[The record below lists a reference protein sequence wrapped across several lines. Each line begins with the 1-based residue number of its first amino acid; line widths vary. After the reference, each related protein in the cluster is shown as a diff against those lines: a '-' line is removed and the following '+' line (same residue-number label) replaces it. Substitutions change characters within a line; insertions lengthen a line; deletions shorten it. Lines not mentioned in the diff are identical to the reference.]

1 MKKVLLGLLFLFV
14 PIMVVNAEE
23 IEITQAMLDA
33 AFESPETKVGFVTY
47 KPVTKTFDF
56 GVVVFTSYYDYYY
69 IDPGDYKLGSDVLL
83 STRDAGGD
91 VVYVPYLV
99 FTAGNST
106 LNLNEHKIGIG
117 LLAVDDTNTANL
129 TVKGDGIV
137 TSLNVYKNSN
147 ITIEGGTYTQ
157 VYIEDGTL
165 LIKNAT
171 LDTTLAPVDF
181 HELNGI
187 TFNGSGNLTIEDGT
201 FIAEQSVIFAT
212 SFVDGSQHDV
222 NIKGGTFKIDNN
234 HDLNRRHTCINLIS
248 SYIKSFKLSGGTF
261 ESVIG
266 AIDILFE
273 DAASVDSNVF
283 NTYLADGYKYSE
295 ELDLQNDYGVDL
307 RVANNLLSIVPIEE
321 TNTET
326 NEETS
331 VETKETK
338 NPKTNDNILIYI
350 SLLFVSLYMLA
361 NKNLLNN

>member
-23 IEITQAMLDA
+23 TEITQAMLDA
-33 AFESPETKVGFVTY
+33 AFEAPETKVGFVTY
-47 KPVTKTFDF
+47 KPVIKNVDY
-56 GVVVFTSYYDYYY
+56 GSDVFTFYYDYYY

-129 TVKGDGIV
+129 TVKGDGLV

-171 LDTTLAPVDF
+171 INTTLAPADF
-181 HELNGI
+181 SEAIGI
-187 TFNGSGNLTIEDGT
+187 SFNGSGNLTIEDGT

-212 SFVDGSQHDV
+212 SFIDGPQHDI
-222 NIKGGTFKIDNN
+222 NIKGGTFKIVNN
-234 HDLNRRHTCINLIS
+234 SIRKHTCINLIS

-261 ESVIG
+261 ESTIG

-273 DAASVDSNVF
+273 DAESVDSNVF

-295 ELDLQNDYGVDL
+295 ELDLHNDYGVDL

-321 TNTET
+321 ET
-326 NEETS
+326 STSEETTT
-331 VETKETK
+331 EEKNETK

-350 SLLFVSLYMLA
+350 SLLFISLYMLA